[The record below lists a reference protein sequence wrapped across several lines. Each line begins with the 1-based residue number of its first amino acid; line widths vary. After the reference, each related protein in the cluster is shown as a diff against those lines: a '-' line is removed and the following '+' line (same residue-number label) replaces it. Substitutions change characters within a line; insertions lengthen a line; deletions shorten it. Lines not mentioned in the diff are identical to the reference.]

1 VGYEYVNKKT
11 RKEWWST
18 YEDGDLLWSLE
29 YCPERYIKECRTHK
43 ICNYRPQYI

>member
-1 VGYEYVNKKT
+1 VNEKA

-18 YEDGDLLWSLE
+18 YGDEDLLWSLE
-29 YCPERYIKECRTHK
+29 YWPESYIEEYRTHK